1 MAVLVFGLGGLV
13 YFVGNEDAETKELSA
28 RKVESINWEKDYNS
42 ESKHPYGTYFI
53 REILQEGLQN
63 HSVKDIDVSVEEYFD
78 STDLQLEAEEV
89 TYMFV
94 GKSLNLFPS
103 EVQDL
108 LDFVDAGNNVFIAA
122 EFLPARLLDNLFVNY
137 NSADYF
143 DYTSDTSIVLSF
155 NNENFPNEYNLINWE
170 KDKPKTRRWRYVNYG
185 VSYTNG
191 SVRGK
196 AKYRPCFIEFEYGGG
211 KILLHTVPQAFTNKH
226 LSSNQGR
233 EYVEIVLSYF
243 PNSAILF
250 DNYTTGV
257 YENELMEIDHSNSN
271 RSTGRWLSSDS
282 SFNFLLSNMQLRWAY
297 LLIIFAVV
305 LFIIFR
311 GKREQKII
319 PTTQSNDNSSLEF
332 TETIARLYLK
342 QNQHNKLIVHMEKIF
357 KNKMRAKYY
366 VAYNDDTS
374 YAKRLAQKSG
384 VEEEE
389 IKALLKHFKGGKNI
403 TAVSDEYLIN
413 LYKKLNDFYKKAK

>member
-13 YFVGNEDAETKELSA
+13 YFVGNEDAESKELSN

-53 REILQEGLQN
+53 REILQEGLPN
-63 HSVKDIDVSVEEYFD
+63 HTVKDIDVSVEEYFD
-78 STDLQLEAEEV
+78 STDLQIDAEEV

-108 LDFVDAGNNVFIAA
+108 LDFVDAGNNIFIAA
-122 EFLPARLLDNLFVNY
+122 EFLPARLLDNLFINY
-137 NSADYF
+137 NGDDYF

-155 NNENFPNEYNLINWE
+155 NSENFPNEYNLINWE

-185 VSYTNG
+185 ISYTNG

-211 KILLHTVPQAFTNKH
+211 KILLHTVPQAFTNKY
-226 LSSNQGR
+226 LSTNQGR

-257 YENELMEIDHSNSN
+257 YENELMEIDHNNSN
-271 RSTGRWLSSDS
+271 GSSGRWLSSDS

-305 LFIIFR
+305 LFIVFR

-357 KNKMRAKYY
+357 KNKMRAKYF
-366 VAYNDDTS
+366 VAYNDDVS
-374 YAKRLAQKSG
+374 YTKRLAQKSG

-403 TAVSDEYLIN
+403 TAVSDEYLVN
-413 LYKKLNDFYKKAK
+413 LYKRLNDFYKKAK